1 MVHIHCKAEATE
13 EGRGGERRTEG
24 HVTGGEEI
32 QVLSPVRDDLESF
45 LIPVGVYHRAGARA
59 QKGPL
64 HPPIRPETGL
74 TPNPQHCRSRGTAPQ
89 FQGDGSSEV
98 IWSATLGTPA
108 LEDTTWS

>member
-1 MVHIHCKAEATE
+1 MSQET
-13 EGRGGERRTEG
+13 
-24 HVTGGEEI
+24 EEI

-45 LIPVGVYHRAGARA
+45 LIPVGVYLRAGARA

-64 HPPIRPETGL
+64 HPPPIRPGTGL
-74 TPNPQHCRSRGTAPQ
+74 TSNPQHCRGSGTAAQ
-89 FQGDGSSEV
+89 LQDDGSSEV